1 MQSMIQRA
9 LLIVLLAVT
18 AVWVPRLCNA
28 QEYRATITGTVAD
41 SAKAVIPKAAVTVRN
56 LDTGEVINTQTSAA
70 GAYTVP
76 YLRPAQRY
84 EVTVEVPG
92 FKKTTHPAV
101 VLQISQVI
109 TLDFALQV
117 GNAASEVVT
126 VVATESQV
134 ALDADTA
141 DRGTVVD
148 NKTITELPIDGRNP
162 LALLD
167 AVAGVTNE
175 NGPGSQGVASDMYNA
190 SFYTINGGAAQNTE
204 YTIDGQPD
212 NSIPWWSSGPSSI
225 PSVDAIQEFK
235 IITNPYD
242 AQLGRTSG
250 GVVSME
256 LKSGTNQI
264 HGSAYEFAKRGYMD
278 ANHWVN
284 NLTDTPRPAH
294 TEDQYGAEIA
304 GPVRIPHLYNGR
316 DKTFFMFNA
325 EFYRQKLPQY
335 GMYDV
340 PNPAWVKGDFSG
352 FTDGNGDL
360 YPVYD
365 VNTANAANGYA
376 RSMFQT
382 ANTGSTTCGNAQGY
396 NCVPTNRFN
405 PIAVNIVNM
414 AISAMT
420 PTPNA
425 IAGEQPWENIWV
437 NRQPE
442 NNTMDNYIAKVDQVL
457 GAKDRMSFNYIH
469 DTNLVQFLFT
479 PSGVPWANGEHFQ
492 ENHQNAGID
501 WIHTQRD
508 NLLFDVHTS
517 YQRYWRADGEPQ
529 TWNYDTTQLGW
540 SSAFIN
546 SLPLKTGF
554 PQITWSMQQPSSAQ
568 GQGYG
573 NWPLMSRDRYMI
585 PDDTFSIAPTVTW
598 NKQKHSLRA
607 GVDLRTTHTSADT
620 NWTNVMEIG
629 SNGEASQEYWDA
641 GSYDDGAQLPDG
653 MNSAGVSGNAFLDFL
668 LGQPNT
674 VTVQNQVTPTYTWH
688 YIAPWVQDDWKVT
701 PRFTVNLG
709 FRYDLASAPTARH
722 NWLSTGFDL
731 NATNPLNTLGLAAQ
745 FPNLQ
750 GGKLE
755 GGYTFATSGG
765 RSAAWNTDY
774 TKYQPRLGFAY
785 LLRPTTVIRGGAG
798 RLVQAQ
804 MGDQPS
810 TVGYSQAPNFVNT
823 IDSGETYVNSG
834 TPDGMLSNPYFN
846 SGGIPTIPGASA
858 GLATNVGL
866 GASFMNPNHKW
877 PYVYQYSL
885 GLQQSIGSTGKLD
898 ISYVGSSSRAGDESS
913 QNLSMD
919 EDLRATC
926 NDLLGTTSNPEPRM
940 NCQARVPNPLYGV
953 AGVQGSWESS
963 PTISALNLNAKY
975 PLFANSVTENGMNWG
990 KSWYN
995 SLQTTYSQRT
1005 DWEQFTGSWTWSK
1018 TMQSGGY
1025 VDSNYLVPMRSIAGA
1040 DRTHRFTLTGVV
1052 NAPVGRGK
1060 KYFSNLSRPVDA
1072 VFGGWEIG
1080 ESFFL
1085 ETGQPFSM
1093 PSGYN
1098 LLGDIHGPK
1107 MNQSGNYLQDL
1118 GVNHCV
1124 WQWNPS
1130 TTTAPGY
1137 FKPNP
1142 GVTQPFNCNQGSGW
1156 YPTSAP
1162 YSPVT
1167 SQPYSAAIRAPG
1179 TSQLDMNLA
1188 KMFNLT
1194 KQVRMQTRMEVTN
1207 VFNHPT
1213 FYWDVSNSPTAWDFG
1228 TVDKSWGQ
1236 SNNPRY
1242 VQIAVKVL
1250 W

>member
-1 MQSMIQRA
+1 MRTMFHRA
-9 LLIVLLAVT
+9 FFLILILLAVSL
-18 AVWVPRLCNA
+18 APRQSRA
-28 QEYRATITGTVAD
+28 QEYRATITGTVTDA
-41 SAKAVIPKAAVTVRN
+41 AKAVLQKAAVTVRN
-56 LDTGEVINTQTSAA
+56 LDTGEVVNTQTSAA

-84 EVTVEVPG
+84 EVTVEAPG

-101 VLQISQVI
+101 VLSISQVI
-109 TLDFALQV
+109 TLDFSLQV

-190 SFYTINGGAAQNTE
+190 SWYTINGGAAQNTE

-242 AQLGRTSG
+242 AQLGRTAG
-250 GVVSME
+250 GVISME
-256 LKSGTNQI
+256 LKSGTNSL

-278 ANHWVN
+278 ANTWVN
-284 NLTDTPRPAH
+284 NLTDTPRAGH

-304 GPVRIPHLYNGR
+304 GPVRLPHLYNGR

-325 EFYRQKLPQY
+325 EIFRQKLPNY
-335 GMYDV
+335 GMFDV
-340 PNPAWVKGDFSG
+340 PNAAWVNGDFSG
-352 FTDGNGDL
+352 FTNSNGDL
-360 YPVYD
+360 YPIYD

-376 RSMFQT
+376 RSIFKT

-405 PIAVNIVNM
+405 PIAVKIVNM
-414 AISAMT
+414 VISAMT

-437 NRQPE
+437 NRQPK
-442 NNTMDNYIAKVDQVL
+442 NNKMNNYIAKVDQVL
-457 GAKDRMSFNYIH
+457 GAKDRLSFNYIH
-469 DTNLVQFLFT
+469 DDNVVDSLLT
-479 PSGVPWANGEHFQ
+479 PAGFPWVNGDHFE

-517 YQRYWRADGEPQ
+517 YQRYWRSDGEPQ
-529 TWNYDTTQLGW
+529 TWDYDPTQLGW

-546 SLPLKTGF
+546 TLPLTKGF
-554 PQITWSMQQPSSAQ
+554 PQISWTMQQQQAAQ

-573 NWPLMSRDRYMI
+573 SWPTLSRDRFMI
-585 PDDTFSIAPTVTW
+585 PDDTFSLAPTVTW

-607 GVDLRTTHTSADT
+607 GIDLRTTHTSANT
-620 NWTNVMEIG
+620 SWTNVMEIG
-629 SNGEASQEYWDA
+629 SNGEATQETWDN
-641 GSYDDGAQLPDG
+641 GSSDDGAQLPDG
-653 MNSAGVSGNAFLDFL
+653 MNSAGKSGNAFLDFL

-674 VTVQNQVTPTYTWH
+674 VSVTNQVTPTYTWH
-688 YIAPWVQDDWKVT
+688 YIAPWLQDDWKVT

-709 FRYDLASAPTARH
+709 FRYDLAPAPTARH

-731 NATNPLNTLGLAAQ
+731 NVTNPLDSSALDAQ

-755 GGYTFATSGG
+755 GGYTFAQNGG

-798 RLVQAQ
+798 RLVMAQ

-810 TVGYSQAPNFVNT
+810 SVGYSQAPNFVNT
-823 IDSGETYVNSG
+823 IDSGEMYVNSD
-834 TPDGMLSNPYFN
+834 TPDGMLSNPFFN

-885 GLQQSIGSTGKLD
+885 GVQQTIGATGKLD
-898 ISYVGSSSRAGDESS
+898 ISYVGSSTQGMDVSS
-913 QNLSMD
+913 QNLSYD
-919 EDLRATC
+919 ETLRATC
-926 NDLLGTTSNPEPRM
+926 NDLLGTTSTPEPRM
-940 NCQARVPNPLYGV
+940 NCQKRVPNPLYGLS
-953 AGVQGSWESS
+953 GVQGSWYSS
-963 PTISALNLNAKY
+963 PTISNFSLNAKY

-1005 DWEQFTGSWTWSK
+1005 DWEQFNASWTWSK

-1025 VDSNYLVPMRSIAGA
+1025 VDRDYLVPMRSIAGT
-1040 DRTHRFTLTGVV
+1040 DRTHRFTLTGVI

-1072 VFGGWEIG
+1072 VVGGWEVG
-1080 ESFFL
+1080 MSAFL

-1098 LLGDIHGPK
+1098 LVGDIHGPK
-1107 MNQSGNYLQDL
+1107 MNQSGNYLKDL

-1124 WQWNPS
+1124 WMWNSS
-1130 TTTAPGY
+1130 TATAPGY
-1137 FKPNP
+1137 YSPDPN
-1142 GVTQPFNCNQGSGW
+1142 VTEPYLCNQGTGW
-1156 YPTSAP
+1156 YSTAAP

-1167 SQPYSAAIRAPG
+1167 EQPYSAAIRAPG
-1179 TSQLDMNLA
+1179 TNQLDMNLA
-1188 KMFNLT
+1188 KMFKLAEHVNL
-1194 KQVRMQTRMEVTN
+1194 QTRMEVTN
-1207 VFNHPT
+1207 VLNHPT
-1213 FYWDVSNSPTAWDFG
+1213 FYWDVSNSPEAWDFG

-1242 VQIAVKVL
+1242 VQIAVKLL